1 MKFVIIIAL
10 SLVAIAALIVAMMIL
25 EEDEEDVNGHSKRQA
40 DCHDQGRF
48 RAD

>member
-25 EEDEEDVNGHSKRQA
+25 EENNDE
-40 DCHDQGRF
+40 
-48 RAD
+48 